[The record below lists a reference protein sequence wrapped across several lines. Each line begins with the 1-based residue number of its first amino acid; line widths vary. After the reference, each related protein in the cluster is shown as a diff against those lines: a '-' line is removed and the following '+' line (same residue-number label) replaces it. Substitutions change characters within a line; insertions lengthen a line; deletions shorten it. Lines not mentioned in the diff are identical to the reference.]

1 MATITSRYEWN
12 KSRAPWD
19 EWDDEEGGFRCANA
33 ENSGITFKLVSGNT
47 ALNANA
53 ATIESVSWTASV
65 GTASG
70 IARSKYYF
78 NNFCVKK
85 NGEWSSNIG
94 NTNIYSWTVGSSSVN
109 GTIDRASAFDI
120 PDGTVSSPGTFK
132 GLGGSELKCRI
143 SIGNTTS

>member
-1 MATITSRYEWN
+1 MEIITSIYEWN
-12 KSRAPWD
+12 ESRAPWN
-19 EWDDEEGGFRCANA
+19 EWDEDLGGFKCANA
-33 ENSGITFKLVSGNT
+33 ENSGITFKLKSGNT

-53 ATIESVSWTASV
+53 ATIEKVTWTASV

-70 IARSKYYF
+70 IARNKYYF
-78 NNFCVKK
+78 TNFCVKK

-94 NTNIYSWTVGSSSVN
+94 NTNISNWKVGTST

-120 PDGTVSSPGTFK
+120 PDGTVSLPNTFK

-143 SIGNTTS
+143 SIGNKTT